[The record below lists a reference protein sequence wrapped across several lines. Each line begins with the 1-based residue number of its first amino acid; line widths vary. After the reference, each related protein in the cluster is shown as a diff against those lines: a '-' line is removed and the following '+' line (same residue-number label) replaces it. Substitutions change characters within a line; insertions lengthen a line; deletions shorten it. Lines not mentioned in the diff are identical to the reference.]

1 MKRILVANRGEIAVR
16 IIHACHDLGLE
27 AVAVYADDD
36 ADALF
41 VQLADEAIA
50 LHGVTPAETYLNIPA
65 LLKAAAIGHADA
77 VHPGYGFLSENADF
91 AQTVQDAGL
100 TWIGPSP
107 QTIRM
112 LGDKVEAR
120 AVAAKV
126 GAPMA
131 PGTTQP
137 VKDAQEA
144 AAFARQHGL
153 PIVIKAVHGGGGR
166 GMKVVRDLAD
176 VEPAF
181 ESAVHEAEVA
191 FGNGE
196 CFIERFLDHPR
207 HVEVQVLGD
216 TYGGVIA
223 VGTRDCSL
231 QRRNQKLIEEAPAP
245 FLPGSITQRLEDAAV
260 AICSEVGYVGAGT
273 VEFLVVPD
281 GTLSF
286 M

>member
-1 MKRILVANRGEIAVR
+1 MMTP
-16 IIHACHDLGLE
+16 
-27 AVAVYADDD
+27 
-36 ADALF
+36 ALF
-41 VQLADEAIA
+41 VSSPMG
-50 LHGVTPAETYLNIPA
+50 HRPAWGDAGETYLNIPT
-65 LLKAAAIGHADA
+65 LLQAAASGRTDA
-77 VHPGYGFLSENADF
+77 VHPVRIPIRERRFLAGS
-91 AQTVQDAGL
+91 QDAGL

-112 LGDKVEAR
+112 LGDKVKHVPSLR
-120 AVAAKV
+120 NRRTH
-126 GAPMA
+126 G
-131 PGTTQP
+131 PGPQP
-137 VKDAQEA
+137 VRTRRSR
-144 AAFARQHGL
+144 AFARQHGL

-223 VGTRDCSL
+223 VGTRACSL
-231 QRRNQKLIEEAPAP
+231 QRRNQKLIGGSGALPARQHHA
-245 FLPGSITQRLEDAAV
+245 T
-260 AICSEVGYVGAGT
+260 T
-273 VEFLVVPD
+273 
-281 GTLSF
+281 
-286 M
+286 